1 VANSSQAW
9 SWYRAV
15 STKTPSKSKMTALI
29 EEDRGEELGWDMGRL
44 GMAAEIKKITM
55 ETQCNLYICNNVAFI
70 NGAFRLGFT
79 NRSIP

>member
-29 EEDRGEELGWDMGRL
+29 EEGCGVESGWDMGSF

-70 NGAFRLGFT
+70 NSAFRPDFT
-79 NRSIP
+79 SRSDP